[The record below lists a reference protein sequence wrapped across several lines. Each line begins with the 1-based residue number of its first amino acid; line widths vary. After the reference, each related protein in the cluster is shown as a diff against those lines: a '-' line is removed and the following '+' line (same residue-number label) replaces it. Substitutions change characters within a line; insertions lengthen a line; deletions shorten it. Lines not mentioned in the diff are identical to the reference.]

1 MAGHFYI
8 ELKGLRF
15 FAEHGLYKEEVLIGN
30 EFEVDVIVECQA
42 PSEMITKMEQ
52 TVNYVAIYQII
63 KEEFEIRKQLL
74 ETCAMQIAN
83 KIERQFHELEHID
96 ITIRKLNPPITNFT
110 GSVAVRYV
118 RELTPSGTISIE
130 RE

>member
-30 EFEVDVIVECQA
+30 EFEVDVVVECQA
-42 PSEMITKMEQ
+42 PAETITKMEQ

-83 KIERQFHELEHID
+83 KIEQQFHELENID

-118 RELTPSGTISIE
+118 RELTSRAPAPKDIQ
-130 RE
+130 